1 MYIIAHAYY
10 MHIQIELNKQLA
22 SSNLNTNENYPATS
36 KSYMNTYSTEQ

>member
-1 MYIIAHAYY
+1 MPITCTYKK
-10 MHIQIELNKQLA
+10 ELNKQLA